1 MGGALMVVSR
11 TRREAGRGVGAGDPV
26 TPLPLRPGSLGWG
39 GLGEAGEG
47 ALSSRSIWSRMWPDL
62 WKDDANAPT

>member
-39 GLGEAGEG
+39 GAGGGRGGGSVLQEHLVQDVAGPLEG
-47 ALSSRSIWSRMWPDL
+47 
-62 WKDDANAPT
+62 